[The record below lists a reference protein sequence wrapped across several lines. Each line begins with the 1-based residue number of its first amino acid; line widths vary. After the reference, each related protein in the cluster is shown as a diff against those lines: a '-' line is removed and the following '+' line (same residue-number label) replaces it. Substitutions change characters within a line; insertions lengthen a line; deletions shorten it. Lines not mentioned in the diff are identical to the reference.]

1 MSDLNHMRLLFGRAF
16 MAFLWLNVALVSA
29 TAYFVSNGVL
39 VPIAAVA
46 MTASATLAW
55 RSNPTGVE
63 TRVITGVA
71 AAGLCALLIFSF
83 AGTEIQ
89 SDMHMY
95 FFAMLA
101 ATACWCDWRPLVAFA
116 MVTVLH
122 HLVLNYVNVAAV
134 FPTDQPDIWRVALH
148 STIVFVQTG
157 ILAVVCVQA
166 ERLFAR
172 NAEAIE
178 AAQSAETRAATLLSE
193 RTVSAKSDENRRKS
207 LEALLDAFGAEVSQ
221 LLLALR
227 SRSTD
232 LDSRSTS
239 LAQLTYDAS
248 TSAAEAARR
257 AETASFD
264 VEAVADATSEIATSN
279 DEMSRQI
286 AATST
291 LIGSA
296 RASALKTSQAIEML
310 SGEARSIAE
319 VVDIIRSIADQTNLL
334 ALNATIEAARAGEA
348 GRGFSVVATE
358 VKSLAD
364 QSSRAT
370 EDVARRIDAV
380 SREIGAAVSAID
392 SFSSR
397 FNEMSVLGEAVE
409 TAAQQQQAATREIS
423 RSASSV
429 ATGTRAVTEISRGS
443 EDVAQQTSVAA
454 ERIKTDAADVLRA
467 ATELEQRIRGF
478 IRDVAA

>member
-1 MSDLNHMRLLFGRAF
+1 
-16 MAFLWLNVALVSA
+16 
-29 TAYFVSNGVL
+29 
-39 VPIAAVA
+39 
-46 MTASATLAW
+46 
-55 RSNPTGVE
+55 
-63 TRVITGVA
+63 
-71 AAGLCALLIFSF
+71 
-83 AGTEIQ
+83 
-89 SDMHMY
+89 
-95 FFAMLA
+95 
-101 ATACWCDWRPLVAFA
+101 
-116 MVTVLH
+116 MVTVVH

-134 FPTDQPDIWRVALH
+134 FPADQPDLWRVALH
-148 STIVFVQTG
+148 SGIVAVQTA
-157 ILAVVCVQA
+157 ILAMVSVQV
-166 ERLFAR
+166 EQLFAR
-172 NAEAIE
+172 NAQAIE
-178 AAQSAETRAATLLSE
+178 AAQSAEARAATLLGE
-193 RTVSAKSDENRRKS
+193 QTVSAQSDETRRKS
-207 LEALLDAFGAEVSQ
+207 LEALLETFGREVSQ
-221 LLLALR
+221 LLSALR
-227 SRSTD
+227 SCTTD

-239 LAQLTYDAS
+239 LAQLTFDAS

-264 VEAVADATSEIATSN
+264 VEAVADATSEIAASN

-286 AATST
+286 AATSS

-296 RASALKTSQAIEML
+296 RSSALKTSQAIEML
-310 SGEARSIAE
+310 AGEARSIAE
-319 VVDIIRSIADQTNLL
+319 VVDIIRGIATQTNLL

-370 EDVARRIDAV
+370 DDVARRIDAV
-380 SREIGAAVSAID
+380 SREIGAAVDAID

-429 ATGTRAVTEISRGS
+429 ATGTRAVSEISRGS

-467 ATELEQRIRGF
+467 ATDLEQRIRGF